1 MGQGKSK
8 NKKTTTTTTTNVN
21 TTKTT
26 PTHTGTTNQ
35 HVLNPTQPTNTD
47 SNSSNTPTT
56 RTDNKNTANSTK
68 ANQNT
73 TSTKGTKNDAT
84 SSTFSQKKLEK
95 LFEKYKESTD
105 EVIGPNGIEALCG
118 DLAVQP
124 EDVVTLVLAWR
135 LNAADMGYFT
145 KEEFMA
151 GLEKMNV
158 DSVEK
163 LISSLPMMRKEL
175 ADPTKFKEIYRYAFQ
190 FSKSDKEQKSLDL
203 ETADGILGLLLGGYE
218 NEDVSIKPYPHMTAF
233 RTFLKEQTQYKVI
246 NMDQWMSILEFSKSV
261 KEDLSDYDE
270 NAAWPVLLDMFVEWK
285 REKSDE

>member
-8 NKKTTTTTTTNVN
+8 NKKPTTTTTTNSGN
-21 TTKTT
+21 TTKPTT
-26 PTHTGTTNQ
+26 TTNQ
-35 HVLNPTQPTNTD
+35 GHVLNPTQQTNTD

-56 RTDNKNTANSTK
+56 RTDSKNTTNATK
-68 ANQNT
+68 NNQNT

-84 SSTFSQKKLEK
+84 SSGFSQKKLEK

-105 EVIGPNGIEALCG
+105 DVIGPNGIESLCA

-145 KEEFMA
+145 KEEFMT

-163 LISSLPMMRKEL
+163 LIAQLPMMRKEL
-175 ADPTKFKEIYRYAFQ
+175 ADATKFKEIYRYSFQ

-203 ETADGILGLLLGGYE
+203 DTADGILGLLLGGYE
-218 NEDVSIKPYPHMTAF
+218 HEDVSIKPYPHIAAF
-233 RTFLKEQTQYKVI
+233 RTFLKDQTQYKVI

-285 REKSDE
+285 REKNE